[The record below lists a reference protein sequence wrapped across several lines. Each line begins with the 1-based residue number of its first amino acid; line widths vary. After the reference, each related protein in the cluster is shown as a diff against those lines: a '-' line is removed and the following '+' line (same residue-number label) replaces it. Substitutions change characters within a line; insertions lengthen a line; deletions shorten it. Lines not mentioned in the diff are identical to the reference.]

1 MHTLLRPLLLFTLA
15 ATLLASC
22 NHEEATPDCSTPVTV
37 RDLTGLDGCRMVL
50 ELSNGKRLEPLG
62 PVWQAYTPHDGEKLY
77 IAYELESAVSICM
90 VGETVR
96 LTCIQPVSPSDQN

>member
-1 MHTLLRPLLLFTLA
+1 M
-15 ATLLASC
+15 ASC
-22 NHEEATPDCSTPVTV
+22 NHEEAIPDCSTPVTV